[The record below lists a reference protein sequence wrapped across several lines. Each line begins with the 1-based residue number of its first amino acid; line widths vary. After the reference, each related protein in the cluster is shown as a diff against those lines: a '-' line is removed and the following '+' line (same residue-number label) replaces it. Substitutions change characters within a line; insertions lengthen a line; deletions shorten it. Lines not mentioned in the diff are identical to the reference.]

1 MAYSQKLEPVLRR
14 SASGLYVS
22 VLLQLKF
29 DKNIPA
35 VEAEGLA
42 LKLIRNALA
51 KRYKQEELTEQD
63 VASFIHSEEE
73 QALPPAAD
81 EIKQSA

>member
-35 VEAEGLA
+35 VEAEDLA
-42 LKLIRNALA
+42 LKLICNALA
-51 KRYKQEELTEQD
+51 KRYKQPDLTEKE
-63 VASFIHSEEE
+63 VAAFIHSEE
-73 QALPPAAD
+73 QAAQAAQD
-81 EIKQSA
+81 VKQTA